1 MCIDA
6 NTTVRCTGRNSAGQL
21 GQGVASD
28 PNVDPYV
35 AKSVV
40 AQRYHSAPLTGVVSL
55 AAGDFLTCA
64 LTSGGK
70 MICWGAVAPN
80 SLNGINTISPT
91 EKGNLSARVTSIV
104 CGWNHSCVLV
114 ADGSIECWGSNQFGQ
129 LGLGH
134 LAAINTGGPNPP
146 STSVIGGAVFW
157 K

>member
-1 MCIDA
+1 
-6 NTTVRCTGRNSAGQL
+6 
-21 GQGVASD
+21 
-28 PNVDPYV
+28 
-35 AKSVV
+35 
-40 AQRYHSAPLTGVVSL
+40 
-55 AAGDFLTCA
+55 
-64 LTSGGK
+64 